1 MDRREFIKG
10 AGAGT
15 ALATAAVVP
24 GAALAAGARLPGA
37 HGASDAA
44 AWAASVFIVYQEEW
58 PQAGALARALAQ
70 TLAREG
76 TPHVVRA
83 LPARAL
89 GDAPRVAALLDD
101 VAGARVIGVMD
112 DASAVIVQAMAGSRG
127 AGFMADR
134 RHHFPDVRLVSF
146 VMTV

>member
-10 AGAGT
+10 TGAGS
-15 ALATAAVVP
+15 ALAAVAVAP
-24 GAALAAGARLPGA
+24 WSALAAGARLPG
-37 HGASDAA
+37 GAG
-44 AWAASVFIVYQEEW
+44 ASVFIVFQAEW

-70 TLAREG
+70 TLAQEG
-76 TPHVVRA
+76 TTHVLRA

-89 GDAPRVAALLDD
+89 GDATRVAALLDD

-127 AGFMADR
+127 AGFMEDR